1 MYLRS
6 ETSSTAEM
14 WDYVCRNF
22 WSHTELRAHFLR
34 LFSYKQH
41 KVMIM
46 HIGTNSDIISAVH
59 SSFKFQDTT
68 ELS

>member
-1 MYLRS
+1 MA
-6 ETSSTAEM
+6 EEM

-22 WSHTELRAHFLR
+22 WSHAELRAHFLR

-46 HIGTNSDIISAVH
+46 HIGMNSDTVSAVH
-59 SSFKFQDTT
+59 SSFKFKDTT
-68 ELS
+68 ELSY